1 MCGIAGIIKNKG
13 EGVSLEI
20 LSSMTQALEH
30 RGPDEEGYFVEGEAG
45 LGVRR
50 LSIIDLQSGMQPIH
64 SPCGRYH
71 IVFNGEIYNHSFLR
85 KRCEEKGYSFKTRS
99 DTEVILASFIL
110 WGPKALESLDGM
122 FAFAL
127 YDSQENALFL
137 ARDRLGVKP
146 LYYSFLPDGTFI
158 FASEIKALFRYPGLK
173 ANMDIR
179 ALDNLFSFGFQLCP
193 GTFFK
198 DIEQIRPGHYVQV
211 TPEKIRQFSYWDLD
225 PQRESLKGGLTDI
238 KEAFMERLQSAVTK
252 RLVSDVPVGAYLS
265 GGIDSSAVSML
276 YAGLKPEGISTF
288 SIGFPH
294 PDYNEEQYSSLMAQS
309 LKTRHT
315 YFLCDPQSHDFEKM
329 IRTLEEPM
337 LTLLHLPLFYLSKT
351 VHQAGFKVVLSG
363 DGADELLGGYD
374 YFRLLKVFHFV
385 RKHPGMNPVSLY
397 QRLFSRLETRDSCQ
411 QYHYHLLS
419 LNKLLP
425 PFLKNS
431 PYFYLSMLRK
441 EELFSE
447 ELKQQ
452 LSQVEGMALPF
463 DPKILEGAKPWEQM
477 FYLESKLRLL
487 SLTLPLSDK
496 MSMVHSVE
504 NRSPFMDYKLWEFA
518 YSLPM
523 SYKISGL
530 NEKYILKKS
539 MQGLLPPEIVARKK
553 QPLSAPSAWFLKILG
568 DSAEDLLTEKVIR
581 EKGFFNP
588 EYVRKVRKNAE
599 LNPSEDPSP
608 LLFMIYWV
616 HLWHEVWIKKG
627 INSL

>member
-13 EGVSLEI
+13 EGASFEI

-30 RGPDEEGYFVEGEAG
+30 RGPDEEGYFLEGEAG

-50 LSIIDLQSGMQPIH
+50 LSIIDLEGGTQPMH

-85 KRCEEKGYSFKTRS
+85 QRCEEKGYLFKTRS
-99 DTEVILASFIL
+99 DTEVILSSFIF
-110 WGPKALESLDGM
+110 WGPDALESLDGM
-122 FAFAL
+122 FAIAL
-127 YDSQENALFL
+127 YDSQENLLFL

-173 ANMDIR
+173 AEMDIR

-193 GTFFK
+193 GAFFK
-198 DIEQIRPGHYVQV
+198 HIEQLLPGHYVLV

-225 PQRESLKGGLTDI
+225 PKRTPLKGEMPEM
-238 KEAFMERLQSAVTK
+238 KEAFMEHLQSAVTK

-276 YAGLKPEGISTF
+276 YAGLKPEGVSTF

-294 PDYNEEQYSSLMAQS
+294 PDYNEERYSTFMAQT

-315 YFLCDPQSHDFEKM
+315 YFMCDPQSGDFEKM

-351 VHQAGFKVVLSG
+351 VHEAGFKVVLSG

-374 YFRLLKVFHFV
+374 YFRLLKIFQFV

-397 QRLFSRLETRDSCQ
+397 QRVFSRLETRTSCQ
-411 QYHYHLLS
+411 NYHQYILS
-419 LNKLLP
+419 LNKILP
-425 PFLKNS
+425 PFFKNT
-431 PYFYLSMLRK
+431 PYFYLSLLRK

-452 LSQVEGMALPF
+452 LSETDGMPLPF
-463 DPKILEGAKPWEQM
+463 DPKILEGADPWEQM

-530 NEKYILKKS
+530 KEKYILKKS
-539 MQGLLPPEIVARKK
+539 MQGRLPPEIVKRRK

-581 EKGFFNP
+581 EKGLFNP
-588 EYVRKVRKNAE
+588 DYILNVRKSAA
-599 LNPSEDPSP
+599 LNPSEDISP
-608 LLFMIYWV
+608 LLFMVYWV
-616 HLWHEVWIKKG
+616 HLWHETWIKKG
-627 INSL
+627 SF